1 MVLGVIGGT
10 GLETL
15 PIFYSAVQ
23 EDIATPY
30 GEVSLYKTEY
40 KGVELCFLPRHG
52 LMHSVPP
59 HLINYRANI
68 AALSKVKAK
77 QVLSFCSVG
86 SMVESILPGSLV
98 LMEQFV
104 DATWGREHTF
114 LEIGSVGHVEMTH
127 PYCPRLSAL
136 SKEAAAA
143 NGIKLTTGGVYY
155 CTQGPRFETP
165 AEISFYAA
173 LGCTVVGM
181 TSVPETPLAREAG
194 LCLASIG
201 VVGNYAAGLT
211 SKIDSADV
219 TVKTRA
225 AEYKVCAI
233 IESVAAVL
241 TEERNCDC
249 AEAGFISF

>member
-10 GLETL
+10 GLEAL
-15 PIFYSAVQ
+15 PIFSSAVQ
-23 EDIATPY
+23 ENIVTPY
-30 GEVSLYKTEY
+30 GEVSLYTTKY
-40 KGVELCFLPRHG
+40 KDIELCFLPRHG
-52 LMHSVPP
+52 LTHSVPP

-68 AALSKVKAK
+68 AALSKVGAK
-77 QVLSFCSVG
+77 QVLAFCSVG
-86 SMVESILPGSLV
+86 SMVESIFPGSLV

-114 LEIGSVGHVEMTH
+114 SELGCVGHVEMTN

-136 SKEAAAA
+136 AKEAAAA
-143 NGIKLTTGGVYY
+143 DGIKLTPSGVYY

-165 AEISFYAA
+165 AEIRAYAA
-173 LGCTVVGM
+173 LGCNVVGM

-211 SKIDSADV
+211 AKIDGDDV
-219 TVKTRA
+219 TAKTRA
-225 AEYKVCAI
+225 AEYKICAI
-233 IESVAAVL
+233 IESVASVL
-241 TEERNCDC
+241 TEERSCSC
-249 AEAGFISF
+249 AEDGFISF